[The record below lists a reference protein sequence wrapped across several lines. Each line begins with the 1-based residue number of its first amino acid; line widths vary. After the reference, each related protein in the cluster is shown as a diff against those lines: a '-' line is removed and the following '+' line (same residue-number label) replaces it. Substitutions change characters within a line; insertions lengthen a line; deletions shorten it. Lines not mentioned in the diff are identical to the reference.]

1 MQVLIMSG
9 CIELGLREMK
19 TFGDRAAFHGFLV
32 YYKTN
37 TILTFL
43 VNQEAKTSYLPVEI
57 DFFTHY
63 RIEFR
68 VY

>member
-1 MQVLIMSG
+1 MSG

-19 TFGDRAAFHGFLV
+19 TIGDHAALHGCLV

-57 DFFTHY
+57 DFITQY
-63 RIEFR
+63 KIEFR